1 MTYEPSMAKSKSEN
15 PKSNVKQIDKEH
27 VTLERIFRISLEESE
42 KFLYLELYHA
52 TIMSQNKEIAFRMSD
67 LDEIMLNIIN
77 SPERVFFINKRKLS
91 CFSTY

>member
-1 MTYEPSMAKSKSEN
+1 
-15 PKSNVKQIDKEH
+15 
-27 VTLERIFRISLEESE
+27 
-42 KFLYLELYHA
+42 LYLELYHA

-77 SPERVFFINKRKLS
+77 SPERVFSFNNRKLS

>member
-1 MTYEPSMAKSKSEN
+1 MAQSKSEN
-15 PKSNVKQIDKEH
+15 TKSNTKPIDKEH
-27 VTLERIFRISLEESE
+27 VTIERIFRISLEESE

-77 SPERVFFINKRKLS
+77 SPERVFLYLK
-91 CFSTY
+91 